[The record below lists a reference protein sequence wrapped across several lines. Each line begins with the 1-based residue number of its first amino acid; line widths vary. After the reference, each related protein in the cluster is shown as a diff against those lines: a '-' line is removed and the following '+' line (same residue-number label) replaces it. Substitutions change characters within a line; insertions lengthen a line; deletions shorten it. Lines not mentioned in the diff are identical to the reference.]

1 MAVAAV
7 APPAAAAAGAQQSH
21 ICTRALGRSRFAAAL
36 HGRAPRVLSGR
47 CSVHGRYARPHS
59 LTACTAALPPHA
71 HHPPSL
77 LLHTQVLRRA
87 LDSSPIG
94 RNEPLACLKARTMY
108 AEDKRFFPD
117 SLPPTLGAI
126 DELWSSYSGHLGDTT
141 FWGPRDRLRCF
152 NKTAP
157 LPPQAPTQQQLPA
170 TAPTRPR
177 NKPPGR
183 RERNNNQNGR
193 TLIAPS
199 AALGCMEMIRGS
211 LGARSKLFVAVD
223 APRLQETIFR

>member
-1 MAVAAV
+1 MR
-7 APPAAAAAGAQQSH
+7 H
-21 ICTRALGRSRFAAAL
+21 RS
-36 HGRAPRVLSGR
+36 LS
-47 CSVHGRYARPHS
+47 
-59 LTACTAALPPHA
+59 TAALPLQLCHCSCATAIPH
-71 HHPPSL
+71 SDRYCVL
-77 LLHTQVLRRA
+77 LCR
-87 LDSSPIG
+87 
-94 RNEPLACLKARTMY
+94 Y